1 MSLSC
6 DLLCGTGGTEAG
18 DHRGF
23 FAGSTVAVEIP
34 PADLADNATV
44 LAFLGYQ
51 IPSTN
56 ISFGSPAMKSF
67 TLFAASD
74 NSTVHMSGGFFD
86 LASGESMTQIIT
98 PAAGGPQQ
106 QKVIFPAGTTGEKA
120 HSVSMRVGDYARYEK
135 KGAK

>member
-1 MSLSC
+1 M
-6 DLLCGTGGTEAG
+6 G

-23 FAGSTVAVEIP
+23 FAGSTAAVEFP
-34 PADLADNATV
+34 PTDLADNATV

-56 ISFGSPAMKSF
+56 ISFGTPAMKTF

-86 LASGESMTQIIT
+86 LASGEFMTQIIT
-98 PAAGGPQQ
+98 PAVRDTALTPSH
-106 QKVIFPAGTTGEKA
+106 A
-120 HSVSMRVGDYARYEK
+120 SVPLHTVQAIYVRIYLSI
-135 KGAK
+135 